1 MMDAETAKEIIE
13 TYAARKPSEIGNAV
27 DVLYPRFGTYKAIS
41 ETFGRSDKYWSIRH
55 RLFQLPKGIQWKID
69 EGQISTEQGI
79 EIAKLKNGEDQW
91 LLAFAVTETKNL
103 TGKECGNIVNLVLKE
118 GKSIQEALSISAG
131 IRFDNVQPLLLPLGF
146 DIRLAICK
154 RAWERC
160 QEWEDFIYKS
170 ILQSID
176 VDIKEIVLQLEK
188 LAAALH
194 KAGETEQKS
203 DNTEQK
209 GHDNQLEISGI

>member
-1 MMDAETAKEIIE
+1 MMDAETAKEILE

-79 EIAKLKNGEDQW
+79 EIAKLKNEEDQW

-103 TGKECGNIVNLVLKE
+103 TAKECGNVVNLVLKE
-118 GKSIQEALSISAG
+118 GKSIREALSVSAG
-131 IRFDNVQPLLLPLGF
+131 IRFDKIQPLLLPLSF
-146 DIRLAICK
+146 NIRLAICK
-154 RAWERC
+154 RAWARGK
-160 QEWEDFIYKS
+160 EWEDLTYQL
-170 ILQSID
+170 ILQGID
-176 VDIKEIVLQLEK
+176 VDMNKVALELEK
-188 LAAALH
+188 LASEIH
-194 KAGETEQKS
+194 KAGEIAHNSGNEPEND
-203 DNTEQK
+203 DNYTV
-209 GHDNQLEISGI
+209 